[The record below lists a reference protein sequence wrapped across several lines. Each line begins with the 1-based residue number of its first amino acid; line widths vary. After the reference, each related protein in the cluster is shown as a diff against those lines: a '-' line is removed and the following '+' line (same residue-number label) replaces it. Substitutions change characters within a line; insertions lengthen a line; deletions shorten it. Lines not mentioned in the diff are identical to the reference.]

1 MVQRRSFL
9 KAAGIA
15 GITTAAGCLGDGSD
29 SGSDGGTTS
38 GSGGGGTTSGSGGGG
53 TEPVKIGAVMA
64 LSGPFARTG
73 EENRRGLEVATEYLG
88 GEIAGNEFELIIE
101 DGESDPNASIQAART
116 LIEDEDVD
124 AIIGPVSS
132 GNSIAVMQYM
142 KEEGQVPHLLTTAS
156 SVEARE
162 NPENCNEY
170 GFFIWPSNRHLA
182 PTGTQFI
189 QELPNHVDRDID
201 TSKVHFVSWDYALGQ
216 NGLELARE
224 AMNEVGGE
232 VVGSTLVPIGE
243 TDWSS
248 YISEISNSEADV
260 VTGVLTWGAA
270 AQFIPQANSFGLP
283 EEKVIMMNSGKP
295 IGQFAASTMAS
306 EVVQDGWFG
315 THFYNPQLD
324 NEPNNEF
331 KSLYGELDSS
341 LLPNSTA
348 GASFEL
354 MRALATAVEN
364 TGSTATDDIISGLEG
379 LEWESVFG
387 DIMFREEDHQAALDF
402 YGGRRVAG
410 DGDVPDVEVLAEYPD
425 VIPGA
430 RCSL

>member
-1 MVQRRSFL
+1 MVQRRTFL
-9 KAAGIA
+9 KAAGLA
-15 GITTAAGCLGDGSD
+15 GITSSAGCIGGLGGGGSD
-29 SGSDGGTTS
+29 S
-38 GSGGGGTTSGSGGGG
+38 
-53 TEPVKIGAVMA
+53 VKIGAVMA

-73 EENRRGLEVATEYLG
+73 EENRRGLDVAEEYLG
-88 GEIAGNEFELIIE
+88 GEIAGSEFELIVE
-101 DGESDPNASIQAART
+101 DGESTPEGSISAART
-116 LIEDEDVD
+116 LVEDEDVD

-132 GNSIAVMQYM
+132 GNSIAVMQYI
-142 KEEGQVPHLLTTAS
+142 KENGQVPHLMTTAS

-201 TSKVHFVSWDYALGQ
+201 TSRVHYVSQDYSLGQ
-216 NGLELARE
+216 NGLELVRE
-224 AMNEVGGE
+224 SMNEIGGE
-232 VVGSTLVPIGE
+232 VTGSTLVPLGE

-270 AQFIPQANSFGLP
+270 AQLIPQANSFGLP
-283 EEKVIMMNSGKP
+283 EEKVMMFNSGKP
-295 IGQFAASTMAS
+295 IGQFAASTMPN
-306 EVVQDGWFG
+306 EVTKPGWFG
-315 THFYNPQLD
+315 THFYNPELD
-324 NEPNNEF
+324 TEVNNEF
-331 KSLYGELDSS
+331 KSLYNELDSN

-354 MRALATAVEN
+354 MRALASAVEAAGG
-364 TGSTATDDIISGLEG
+364 TSPDDIITELEG
-379 LEWESVFG
+379 LEWDSVFG
-387 DIMFREEDHQAALDF
+387 PIQFREEDHQAALNF

-410 DGDVPDVEVLAEYPD
+410 DGDVPETEVLAEYPD
-425 VIPGA
+425 VIPDA

>member
-1 MVQRRSFL
+1 MVQRRTFL
-9 KAAGIA
+9 KAAGLA
-15 GITTAAGCLGDGSD
+15 GITSSAGCIGGLGGGGSD
-29 SGSDGGTTS
+29 S
-38 GSGGGGTTSGSGGGG
+38 
-53 TEPVKIGAVMA
+53 VKIGAVMA

-73 EENRRGLEVATEYLG
+73 EENRRGLDVAEEYLG
-88 GEIAGNEFELIIE
+88 GEIAGSEFELIVE
-101 DGESDPNASIQAART
+101 DGESTPEGSISAART
-116 LIEDEDVD
+116 LVEDEDVD

-132 GNSIAVMQYM
+132 GNSIAVMQYI
-142 KEEGQVPHLLTTAS
+142 KENGQVPHLMTTAS

-201 TSKVHFVSWDYALGQ
+201 TSRVHYVSQDYSLGQ
-216 NGLELARE
+216 NGLELVRE
-224 AMNEVGGE
+224 SMNEIGGE
-232 VVGSTLVPIGE
+232 VTGSTLVPLGE

-270 AQFIPQANSFGLP
+270 AQLIPQANSFGLN
-283 EEKVIMMNSGKP
+283 EEKVMMFNSGKP
-295 IGQFAASTMAS
+295 IGQFAASTMPN
-306 EVVQDGWFG
+306 EVTKPGWFG
-315 THFYNPQLD
+315 THFYNPELD
-324 NEPNNEF
+324 TEVNNEF
-331 KSLYGELDSS
+331 KSLYNELDSN

-354 MRALATAVEN
+354 MRALASAVEAAGG
-364 TGSTATDDIISGLEG
+364 TSPDDIITELEG
-379 LEWESVFG
+379 LEWDSVFG
-387 DIMFREEDHQAALDF
+387 PISFREEDHQAALNF
-402 YGGRRVAG
+402 VGGRRVEG
-410 DGDVPDVEVLAEYPD
+410 GNDGTQVEVLSEYGDIIPD
-425 VIPGA
+425 A

>member
-15 GITTAAGCLGDGSD
+15 GITTAAGCLGG
-29 SGSDGGTTS
+29 
-38 GSGGGGTTSGSGGGG
+38 GSGGGG

-73 EENRRGLEVATEYLG
+73 EENRRGLEVAQEYLN
-88 GEIAGNEFELIIE
+88 GEILDNEFDLIIE

-124 AIIGPVSS
+124 ALIGPVSS
-132 GNSIAVMQYM
+132 GNSIAVMQYI
-142 KEEGQVPHLLTTAS
+142 KENGQVPHLLTTAS
-156 SVEARE
+156 SVQARE

-189 QELPNHVDRDID
+189 QELPNHIDRDID
-201 TSKVHFVSWDYALGQ
+201 TSSVYYVSQDYALGQ
-216 NGLELARE
+216 NGLELVEE
-224 AMNEVGGE
+224 AMSEVGGE
-232 VVGSTLVPIGE
+232 VAGSTLVPLGE

-248 YISEISNSEADV
+248 YISEISNSDADV

-270 AQFIPQANSFGLP
+270 AQLIPQANSFGLP
-283 EEKVIMMNSGKP
+283 EEKVMMFNSGKP

-315 THFYNPQLD
+315 THFYNPGLD
-324 NEPNNEF
+324 TEVNNEF
-331 KSLYGELDSS
+331 QSLYNELDSS

-354 MRALATAVEN
+354 MRALATVIEDS
-364 TGSTATDDIISGLEG
+364 GSTETDDIISGLEG
-379 LEWESVFG
+379 LEWDSVFG
-387 DIMFREEDHQAALDF
+387 PIQFREEDHQAALNF

-410 DGDVPDVEVLAEYPD
+410 DGDVPETEVLAEYPD
-425 VIPGA
+425 VIPDA

>member
-15 GITTAAGCLGDGSD
+15 GITTAAGCLGG
-29 SGSDGGTTS
+29 
-38 GSGGGGTTSGSGGGG
+38 GSGGGG

-73 EENRRGLEVATEYLG
+73 EENRRGLEVAQEYLN
-88 GEIAGNEFELIIE
+88 GEILDNEFDLIIE

-124 AIIGPVSS
+124 ALIGPVSS
-132 GNSIAVMQYM
+132 GNSIAVMQYI
-142 KEEGQVPHLLTTAS
+142 KENGQVPHLLTTAS
-156 SVEARE
+156 SVQARE

-189 QELPNHVDRDID
+189 QELPNHIDRDID
-201 TSKVHFVSWDYALGQ
+201 PSSVYYVSQDYALGQ
-216 NGLELARE
+216 NGLELVEE
-224 AMNEVGGE
+224 AMSEVGGE
-232 VVGSTLVPIGE
+232 VAGSTLVPLGE

-248 YISEISNSEADV
+248 YISEISNSDADV

-270 AQFIPQANSFGLP
+270 AQLIPQANSFGLP
-283 EEKVIMMNSGKP
+283 EEKVMMFNSGKP

-315 THFYNPQLD
+315 THFYNPGLD
-324 NEPNNEF
+324 TEVNNEF
-331 KSLYGELDSS
+331 QSLYNELDSS

-354 MRALATAVEN
+354 MRALATVIEDS
-364 TGSTATDDIISGLEG
+364 GSTETDDIISGLEG
-379 LEWESVFG
+379 LEWDSVFG
-387 DIMFREEDHQAALDF
+387 PIQFREEDHQAALNF

-410 DGDVPDVEVLAEYPD
+410 DGDVPETEVLAEYPD
-425 VIPGA
+425 VIPDA

>member
-1 MVQRRSFL
+1 
-9 KAAGIA
+9 
-15 GITTAAGCLGDGSD
+15 
-29 SGSDGGTTS
+29 
-38 GSGGGGTTSGSGGGG
+38 
-53 TEPVKIGAVMA
+53 MA

-73 EENRRGLEVATEYLG
+73 EENRRGLEVAQEYLN
-88 GEIAGNEFELIIE
+88 GEILDNEFDLIIE

-124 AIIGPVSS
+124 ALIGPVSS
-132 GNSIAVMQYM
+132 GNSIAVMQYI
-142 KEEGQVPHLLTTAS
+142 KENGQVPHLLTTAS
-156 SVEARE
+156 SVQARE

-189 QELPNHVDRDID
+189 QELPNHIDRDID
-201 TSKVHFVSWDYALGQ
+201 TSSVYYVSQDYALGQ
-216 NGLELARE
+216 NGLELVEE
-224 AMNEVGGE
+224 AMSEVGGE
-232 VVGSTLVPIGE
+232 VAGSTLVPLGE

-248 YISEISNSEADV
+248 YISEISNSDADV

-270 AQFIPQANSFGLP
+270 AQLIPQANSFGLP
-283 EEKVIMMNSGKP
+283 EGEVMMFNSGKP

-315 THFYNPQLD
+315 THFYNPGLD
-324 NEPNNEF
+324 TEVNNEF
-331 KSLYGELDSS
+331 QSLYNELDSS

-354 MRALATAVEN
+354 MRALATVIEDS
-364 TGSTATDDIISGLEG
+364 GSTETDDIISGLEG
-379 LEWESVFG
+379 LEWDSVFG
-387 DIMFREEDHQAALDF
+387 PIQFREEDHQAALNF

-410 DGDVPDVEVLAEYPD
+410 DGDVPETEVLAEYPD
-425 VIPGA
+425 VIPDA

>member
-1 MVQRRSFL
+1 MMQRRSFL
-9 KAAGIA
+9 KTAGIA
-15 GITTAAGCLGDGSD
+15 GITTAAGCLGG
-29 SGSDGGTTS
+29 
-38 GSGGGGTTSGSGGGG
+38 GSGGGGA
-53 TEPVKIGAVMA
+53 EPVKIGAIMA

-73 EENRRGLEVATEYLG
+73 EENRRGLEIATEFLG
-88 GEIAGNEFELIIE
+88 GEILGNEFELIIE

-116 LIEDEDVD
+116 LVEDENVD
-124 AIIGPVSS
+124 ALIGPVSS
-132 GNSIAVMQYM
+132 GNSIAVMQYV
-142 KEEGQVPHLLTTAS
+142 KENGQVPHLMTTAS
-156 SVEARE
+156 SVQARE

-182 PTGTQFI
+182 PTGTNFI
-189 QELPNHVDRDID
+189 QELPQYVDRDVD
-201 TSKVHFVSWDYALGQ
+201 PSSVYYVSQDYALGQ
-216 NGLELARE
+216 NGLKLVEE
-224 AMNEVGGE
+224 AMNGVGGE
-232 VVGSTLVPIGE
+232 VAGSTLVPLGE

-248 YISEISNSEADV
+248 YISEIASSDADV

-270 AQFIPQANSFGLP
+270 AQLIPQANSFGLP
-283 EEKVIMMNSGKP
+283 DDKVMMFNSGKP

-306 EVVQDGWFG
+306 EVTNDGWFG

-331 KSLYGELDSS
+331 KSLYNELDSS

-402 YGGRRVAG
+402 YGGRRVES

-425 VIPGA
+425 VIPDA